1 MRGGR
6 GGGDGPARPAPEFA
20 RAGPSG
26 GAVAS
31 SALKLPLFWVFF
43 FGFER
48 PLNPLGGGKP
58 APERLA

>member
-6 GGGDGPARPAPEFA
+6 GGGNGPALPAGAARPAPEFA

-31 SALKLPLFWVFF
+31 SALKLPLLVGGFF
-43 FGFER
+43 R
-48 PLNPLGGGKP
+48 V
-58 APERLA
+58 